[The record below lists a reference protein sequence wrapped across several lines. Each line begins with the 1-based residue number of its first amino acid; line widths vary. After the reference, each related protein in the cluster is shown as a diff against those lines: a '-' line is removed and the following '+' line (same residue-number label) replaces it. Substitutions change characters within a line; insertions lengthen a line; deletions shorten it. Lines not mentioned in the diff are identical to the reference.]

1 MSDETRRCIMKKTL
15 YSLVLNDDVVREVDI
30 MAHKMG
36 TNRSS
41 LINRIL
47 AEYVN
52 YVTPE
57 QRIGEVLSA
66 IERLTASSRELVPFF
81 SPNSL
86 SMSLKSS
93 LEYKYRPTV
102 KYEVE
107 LDAESSRKIGTL
119 SVVFRTQSEYL
130 VRRITSFFRLWK
142 RIEDA
147 YLRPLTG
154 LENDYALYDG
164 KFERTILAP
173 DKDFSAETLAKALS
187 DYIEL
192 FDELLKG
199 YLSERLTER
208 DIEAS
213 YAKYLE
219 NAALYF

>member
-1 MSDETRRCIMKKTL
+1 MKKTL
-15 YSLVLNDDVVREVDI
+15 YSIVLNDDVVREVDI
-30 MAHKMG
+30 LAHKLG
-36 TNRSS
+36 QNRSS
-41 LINRIL
+41 LINKIL

-57 QRIGEVLSA
+57 QRINEVLSA

-107 LDAESSRKIGTL
+107 LDAEAGGKIGTL

-130 VRRITSFFRLWK
+130 INKITNFFRLWK

-147 YLRPLTG
+147 YLVPVTG
-154 LENDYALYDG
+154 AENDYALYDG

-173 DKDFSAETLAKALS
+173 NKDFSADTLAKTLS
-187 DYIEL
+187 YYIEL
-192 FDELLKG
+192 FDELMKG
-199 YLSERLTER
+199 YLSERLSDR
-208 DIEAS
+208 DVEAA

-219 NAALYF
+219 NAELYI

>member
-1 MSDETRRCIMKKTL
+1 
-15 YSLVLNDDVVREVDI
+15 
-30 MAHKMG
+30 
-36 TNRSS
+36 
-41 LINRIL
+41 
-47 AEYVN
+47 
-52 YVTPE
+52 
-57 QRIGEVLSA
+57 
-66 IERLTASSRELVPFF
+66 
-81 SPNSL
+81 
-86 SMSLKSS
+86 MSLKSS

-107 LDAESSRKIGTL
+107 LDAESGRKIGTL

-208 DIEAS
+208 DVEAS

>member
-1 MSDETRRCIMKKTL
+1 MKKTL
-15 YSLVLNDDVVREVDI
+15 YSIVLNDDVVREIDI
-30 MAHKMG
+30 LAHKLG
-36 TNRSS
+36 QNRSS
-41 LINRIL
+41 LINKIL

-57 QRIGEVLSA
+57 QRINEVLSA

-107 LDAESSRKIGTL
+107 LDTEAGGKIGTL

-130 VRRITSFFRLWK
+130 VNKITNFFRLWK
-142 RIEDA
+142 RIEDE
-147 YLRPLTG
+147 YLVPVTG
-154 LENDYALYDG
+154 AENDYALYDG

-173 DKDFSAETLAKALS
+173 NKDFSADTLARTLS
-187 DYIEL
+187 YYIEL
-192 FDELLKG
+192 FDELMKG
-199 YLSERLTER
+199 YLSERLSDR
-208 DIEAS
+208 DVEAA

-219 NAALYF
+219 NAELYI